1 MIILRFIVFKTKNI
15 RRTKYRFSDVFN
27 IILPRFP
34 DKRFYEV
41 YLSILENVYDMLRF
55 IMGKTLKGFTI
66 ST

>member
-1 MIILRFIVFKTKNI
+1 MRFIAFKTKNI
-15 RRTKYRFSDVFN
+15 RKTALRFSDVFN

-34 DKRFYEV
+34 DKWFYEV

-55 IMGKTLKGFTI
+55 ITGKTLKGFTI